1 LAADVFS
8 QRIGTTNPWA
18 CLSIIT
24 NPKLKFQRD
33 KEDTMRKVAIFIL
46 IGILLS
52 VGIAFGQQKFY
63 GVVQTMPEQGYVGLW
78 NIDGKTVN
86 VTKDT
91 KIKEKHGKLAVG
103 AYVEVEGVTFEGKF
117 IASEL
122 ETEKKK

>member
-1 LAADVFS
+1 
-8 QRIGTTNPWA
+8 
-18 CLSIIT
+18 
-24 NPKLKFQRD
+24 
-33 KEDTMRKVAIFIL
+33 MRKVAIFII
-46 IGILLS
+46 IGILVS
-52 VGIAFGQQKFY
+52 VGIAFAQQKFY
-63 GVVQTMPEQGYVGLW
+63 GVVQTMPEQGHVGQW

-91 KIKEKHGKLAVG
+91 KIEEKHGKLAVG